1 MTPELRPEPQS
12 QPLRLLAMDGDDL
25 EVMSAAL
32 QDAVTKIGDIVWEP
46 QGERLTI
53 AFNRLRWEA
62 AEAPDARV
70 RTAIQLGCVLKVRSR
85 NLRRGAPDAVLQLLA
100 MTFEAGLGDEAPGGR
115 VTFAFA
121 DGGDLAAEVECIDA
135 ALADV
140 SEPWTPAHKPEHD
153 GTEIEESL

>member
-1 MTPELRPEPQS
+1 
-12 QPLRLLAMDGDDL
+12 MDGDDL

-46 QGERLTI
+46 KGGRLTI

-85 NLRRGAPDAVLQLLA
+85 NLRLSAPDAVLQLLA
-100 MTFEAGLGDEAPGGR
+100 MTFVADEAPGGQ
-115 VTFAFA
+115 VIFAFA

-153 GTEIEESL
+153 GAEIEESL